1 MSLARLVS
9 GLDCCSWLS
18 LCIGFGYFCW
28 CCCFLD
34 VVGDE
39 RDDVRDRVDNGDI
52 RAVGCCNCEHYG
64 YDLVL
69 YSILNIIL
77 KFFN

>member
-9 GLDCCSWLS
+9 GLDCCSCLS
-18 LCIGFGYFCW
+18 LCIGFGCFCW
-28 CCCFLD
+28 CCCCFLDD

-39 RDDVRDRVDNGDI
+39 RDDDRDRAGNGDI
-52 RAVGCCNCEHYG
+52 RAVGCCTWHEHYG

-69 YSILNIIL
+69 YSILQ
-77 KFFN
+77 FS